1 MRASAMQKQTGL
13 KVGDTLIFIKV
24 SHAVRALLSFPNL
37 SRRSVTQ
44 TDFCF
49 LLPCFSV
56 RFCAILRVF
65 ARWTRRELT
74 CFNVN

>member
-1 MRASAMQKQTGL
+1 MQKQTGR

-24 SHAVRALLSFPNL
+24 SQAVRALLSFPNL

-49 LLPCFSV
+49 LVF
-56 RFCAILRVF
+56 RFVLRVF
-65 ARWTRRELT
+65 AGFLRDGRGAS
-74 CFNVN
+74 